1 MTFEPVLADAAALAD
16 ETKASLYVYGSVAN
30 GPYASAR
37 LTLTCCQS
45 ACGTR
50 PQPDAAAT

>member
-16 ETKASLYVYGSVAN
+16 ETKASLYVYGPVAN